1 MTKTAWGALPSEW
14 GKLIKLKL
22 HADLLPVV
30 SNPNA
35 EVAAYSTMKT
45 IGKTPSQYNNRG
57 QVVGIGKWTQQR
69 SHINAVRSWREEPTY
84 GICLQTRNVR
94 ALDIDV
100 RDEDKAIK
108 ICDFIADWLGF
119 TLPLRYRGDSSK
131 CLFAFRLKE
140 GEDIGKRTVAVG
152 EHKGQKEMIEFLAT
166 GQQFIAA
173 GTHPDGARYEWSWN
187 EHKDFPTLTEDQF
200 EDLWFVLCEEFGTE
214 APTQRGV
221 RNKSAHDYDKEHSD
235 HVSEFLIENGHTLG
249 QGVSGE
255 IYIECPFSDGHSTE
269 DNGTST
275 AYFPAG
281 SGGYERGHFVCLH
294 ASCEHRTDE
303 DFWDAYDIR
312 KNEFEVVELAEEEAA
327 LELPRYKVDKFGQPK
342 AILDNV
348 CMAVERPDILG
359 MMPRYDEFRD
369 EIIFYDPTGKKWKR
383 EGDALFIGL
392 RRHLEKAHGFYPI
405 GREMMRDAV
414 LEIATKNKV
423 DTAIEW
429 LKSLKW
435 DGRERLDTF
444 LSEYMGCDDTPYTRA
459 VSRYMWSALAGRVVE
474 PGVKADMIPVL
485 KSPEG
490 YKKSSSIEAMAPSPD
505 EFVEIDFSVSD
516 ADIARKV
523 RGKMVAEVAEL
534 RGLRTREVEGI
545 LAWATRRFEEWIPK
559 YREFSTKFPRRFIAI
574 ATTNEDEFL
583 DGVRKHRRWL
593 PAEVKTDADVDA
605 IRRDRKQLWAEAL
618 VLFEKHG
625 VMYAEA
631 DKLGD
636 AVRDQFRIKSVWE
649 DVISTWLNMPD
660 GMDEEQT
667 PAERPYVLGVDVA
680 RFALNLDPARMKR
693 ADEMKIADSMK
704 AIGYASKRVW
714 DDTAGKQIRAWVKN
728 GR

>member
-1 MTKTAWGALPSEW
+1 
-14 GKLIKLKL
+14 
-22 HADLLPVV
+22 
-30 SNPNA
+30 
-35 EVAAYSTMKT
+35 
-45 IGKTPSQYNNRG
+45 
-57 QVVGIGKWTQQR
+57 
-69 SHINAVRSWREEPTY
+69 
-84 GICLQTRNVR
+84 
-94 ALDIDV
+94 
-100 RDEDKAIK
+100 
-108 ICDFIADWLGF
+108 
-119 TLPLRYRGDSSK
+119 
-131 CLFAFRLKE
+131 
-140 GEDIGKRTVAVG
+140 
-152 EHKGQKEMIEFLAT
+152 
-166 GQQFIAA
+166 
-173 GTHPDGARYEWSWN
+173 
-187 EHKDFPTLTEDQF
+187 
-200 EDLWFVLCEEFGTE
+200 
-214 APTQRGV
+214 
-221 RNKSAHDYDKEHSD
+221 
-235 HVSEFLIENGHTLG
+235 
-249 QGVSGE
+249 
-255 IYIECPFSDGHSTE
+255 
-269 DNGTST
+269 
-275 AYFPAG
+275 
-281 SGGYERGHFVCLH
+281 
-294 ASCEHRTDE
+294 
-303 DFWDAYDIR
+303 
-312 KNEFEVVELAEEEAA
+312 
-327 LELPRYKVDKFGQPK
+327 
-342 AILDNV
+342 
-348 CMAVERPDILG
+348 
-359 MMPRYDEFRD
+359 
-369 EIIFYDPTGKKWKR
+369 
-383 EGDALFIGL
+383 
-392 RRHLEKAHGFYPI
+392 
-405 GREMMRDAV
+405 
-414 LEIATKNKV
+414 
-423 DTAIEW
+423 
-429 LKSLKW
+429 
-435 DGRERLDTF
+435 
-444 LSEYMGCDDTPYTRA
+444 
-459 VSRYMWSALAGRVVE
+459 
-474 PGVKADMIPVL
+474 
-485 KSPEG
+485 
-490 YKKSSSIEAMAPSPD
+490 
-505 EFVEIDFSVSD
+505 VSD